1 MVSAAGS
8 LGKTIERLNK
18 KNQLPRHVAIIMDGN
33 GRWAKKKGLNFTR
46 GHREGV
52 ERVRDI
58 VEVSSAVNN
67 LNTLTLFAFSTENW
81 NRSNREIN
89 TLFSLLV
96 EFIDREIERLVEN
109 EIRFQTIGKIE
120 DFPERVQKSL
130 ETARSRTAAGKS
142 YTLNVA
148 LNYGG
153 RDEIVRMTQKIA
165 AAAEAGEISPDEIDE
180 QTVEKHLDTVGLP
193 DPDLLIRTSG
203 EKRISNFLLWQL
215 AYTELY
221 FSEKLWPD
229 FSKLDYLKAIEEFTG
244 RERRFGS
251 RPGVEGEKTRD

>member
-1 MVSAAGS
+1 MGSGSGS
-8 LGKTIERLNK
+8 LGETIERLNK

-33 GRWAKKKGLNFTR
+33 GRWAKKRGFNFTR
-46 GHREGV
+46 GHRKGV

-58 VEVSSAVNN
+58 VEISADVEN

-81 NRSNREIN
+81 SRPRREIK
-89 TLFSLLV
+89 TLFSLLK
-96 EFIDREIERLVEN
+96 EFISREIDKLVEN
-109 EIRFQTIGKIE
+109 DIKFQTIGELKE
-120 DFPERVQKSL
+120 FPDSVRENLDV
-130 ETARSRTAAGKS
+130 ARRRTADGGT

-153 RDEIVRMTQKIA
+153 RDEIIRATKKIA
-165 AAAEAGEISPDEIDE
+165 EAVSAGKISPENINA
-180 QTVEKHLDTVGLP
+180 QTIEEHLDTAGLP

-221 FSEKLWPD
+221 FSEKFWPE
-229 FSKLDYLKAIEEFTG
+229 FGKLDYLQAIEEFTG
-244 RERRFGS
+244 RHRRFGS
-251 RPGVEGEKTRD
+251 RPDKEGGDVS